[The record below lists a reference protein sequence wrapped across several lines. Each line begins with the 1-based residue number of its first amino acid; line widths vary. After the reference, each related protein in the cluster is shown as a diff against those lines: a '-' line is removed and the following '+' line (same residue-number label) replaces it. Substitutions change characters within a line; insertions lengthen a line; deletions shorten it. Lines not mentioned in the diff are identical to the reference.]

1 MSVKL
6 KHQQKI
12 FLLNQLIE
20 VLKPLQAAGKK
31 IVFTNGCFDILHIG
45 HIRYLQAAKSAGDY
59 LVVAVNSDES
69 VRTLKS
75 SKRPIVSLSERMEV
89 LSALSFVN
97 FVVSFNELDPFDI
110 IQQIQPEILIK
121 GGDWPIDKIIGRDIV
136 EAKGGKVFNIPEIK
150 GNSTS
155 NIIETIL
162 NRY

>member
-69 VRTLKS
+69 VRTIKS
-75 SKRPIVSLSERMEV
+75 SKRPIVSLPERMEV
-89 LSALSFVN
+89 LSALSFVD
-97 FVVSFNELDPFDI
+97 FVVSFNELDPFNI

-136 EAKGGKVFNIPEIK
+136 EAKGGKVFNIAEIK

-155 NIIETIL
+155 NIIKTIL

>member
-1 MSVKL
+1 MSTKL

-20 VLKPLQAAGKK
+20 VLNPLKATGKK

-45 HIRYLQAAKSAGDY
+45 HTRYLQAAKSAGDY

-75 SKRPIVSLSERMEV
+75 SKRPIVSLKERMEV
-89 LSALSFVN
+89 LSALTFVD
-97 FVVSFNELDPFDI
+97 FVVAFDELDPFNI
-110 IQQIQPEILIK
+110 IQQIQPDVLIK
-121 GGDWPIDKIIGRDIV
+121 GGDWPVEKIIGKDIV
-136 EAKGGKVFNIPEIK
+136 EANGGKVFNIPEIK

-155 NIIETIL
+155 NIIKTIL